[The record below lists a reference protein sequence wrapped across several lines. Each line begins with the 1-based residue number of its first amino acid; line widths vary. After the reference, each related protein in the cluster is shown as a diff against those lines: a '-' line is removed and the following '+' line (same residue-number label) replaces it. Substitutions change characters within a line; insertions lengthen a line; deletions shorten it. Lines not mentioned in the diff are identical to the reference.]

1 MRAGD
6 GSWRRTG
13 LRWLKF
19 NFVGLIGIGVQLLAL
34 ALLKS
39 GLHLNYLLATPLAV
53 EAAVV
58 HNFLWHER
66 FTWDDRVRTS
76 WRRSFPR
83 LLRFNLTTGAISI
96 IANLALMKA
105 LVGFGHVNYL
115 LANGIAI
122 VTCSVVNF

>member
-19 NFVGLIGIGVQLLAL
+19 NFVGLVGIGVQLLAL

-39 GLHLNYLLATPLAV
+39 GLHLNYLLATALAV
-53 EAAVV
+53 ETAVV

-66 FTWDDRVRTS
+66 FTWRGRVAKG
-76 WRRSFPR
+76 
-83 LLRFNLTTGAISI
+83 RFGPVIKINFTKGARMGEGRGGEEGRIW
-96 IANLALMKA
+96 
-105 LVGFGHVNYL
+105 
-115 LANGIAI
+115 
-122 VTCSVVNF
+122 

>member
-19 NFVGLIGIGVQLLAL
+19 NFVGLVGIGVQLLAL

-39 GLHLNYLLATPLAV
+39 GLHLNYLLATALAV
-53 EAAVV
+53 ETAVV

-66 FTWDDRVRTS
+66 FTWRGRAGKA
-76 WRRSFPR
+76 RFAPFFKYQ
-83 LLRFNLTTGAISI
+83 LLNVSIFIFLDVFLFRF
-96 IANLALMKA
+96 
-105 LVGFGHVNYL
+105 F
-115 LANGIAI
+115 
-122 VTCSVVNF
+122 FW